1 MLTIQQIERYM
12 KGLLE
17 SPTRLYIVKKLSGHA
32 EKNYAKVRCGFGYG
46 IRRGLQYAQKKRRKY
61 NTHYSQHYTGYYTES
76 YCGARGL
83 LYGFLI
89 LRAEKLG
96 YYYRGAAGERH
107 KEAYEQVGYIGGAS
121 AYGG

>member
-1 MLTIQQIERYM
+1 MLTIQQIEHA
-12 KGLLE
+12 
-17 SPTRLYIVKKLSGHA
+17 RLHIVKKLCGDA
-32 EKNYAKVRCGFGYG
+32 EKDYAKVGSGFSYCV
-46 IRRGLQYAQKKRRKY
+46 RRGLQYAKKDRSEGEADNRQNY
-61 NTHYSQHYTGYYTES
+61 AGYYAEGNRRT
-76 YCGARGL
+76 RGL

-107 KEAYEQVGYIGGAS
+107 EKAYQKVSYMGGAP

>member
-1 MLTIQQIERYM
+1 M
-12 KGLLE
+12 KGL
-17 SPTRLYIVKKLSGHA
+17 SGIAYRIKHTRLYIVKKLSGHA

-46 IRRGLQYAQKKRRKY
+46 VRRGLQYAQKNRRKCEY
-61 NTHYSQHYTGYYTES
+61 PLSVSTIPDIIQKATR
-76 YCGARGL
+76 GARGL

-107 KEAYEQVGYIGGAS
+107 ERS
-121 AYGG
+121 L